1 MYNEDYLLRM
11 FEQMAEMAAHLCGF
25 SELVHI
31 VQLNRQGAHD
41 EALAAIDRAWDD
53 LFAGPR
59 GMVQTM
65 DSATLVAIL
74 RQPARLRVAAQLF
87 TEEARAWAGRGD
99 TARAAACQR
108 RALELILEAR
118 TVAHD
123 AEDDAVLAELRAA
136 VPIASLSPRYRA
148 MLTDEH

>member
-11 FEQMAEMAAHLCGF
+11 VEQMAEMAAHLCGF

-31 VQLNRQGAHD
+31 VQLNRQGDHAG
-41 EALAAIDRAWDD
+41 ALAAIDRVWDD

-65 DSATLVAIL
+65 DSATLVAML

-99 TARAAACQR
+99 AARAAACQR
-108 RALELILEAR
+108 RALELVLEAR
-118 TVAHD
+118 ARD
-123 AEDDAVLAELRAA
+123 PRAEDDAAILELSRLAPVDTLD
-136 VPIASLSPRYRA
+136 PRYRGA
-148 MLTDEH
+148 TD